1 MQRVNTFGISITL
14 KIKFTDFGCITRSRT
29 TQIVVFEK
37 DFLAKIAYEMLN
49 NLLPMPKGVRLMG
62 VSFSNLQFA
71 DELLGRQLTLSF

>member
-1 MQRVNTFGISITL
+1 
-14 KIKFTDFGCITRSRT
+14 
-29 TQIVVFEK
+29 
-37 DFLAKIAYEMLN
+37 MLN